1 MNLPD
6 AFDLVEIRAVQ
17 IGSSLTAVVG
27 HFGLTREAS
36 SALDAA
42 WHDSHEPALRRNG
55 GRIYPLNRREA
66 GLRATQEARRATH
79 EAARQWMRRR
89 MPGSFASSGEK
100 QPLLELLLLEKFD
113 PRVSRP
119 PHSNEDEVR
128 FARVAQ
134 HDAYRAIGLDL
145 DEFDQIKSKS
155 LPQLVLSQPGH
166 AEDDSLSNDP
176 TWTLW
181 GNSAAVAS
189 AFAREREHAGG
200 SLEYAVAHRL
210 DNFSSLL
217 PLLGV
222 VEYLH
227 DAARRYARLRDG
239 ASTTHGKFKAGALK
253 ELRRSFLTLSLNIT
267 TMRRDVEEFWARQTR
282 WGGVSDFKIHLAPVF
297 KAREL
302 EAGRRVRKPVR
313 LDVAIKEQLDR
324 NFARLTDAD
333 RDYRDILSTVASLG
347 ASADAS
353 KLGRW
358 ALVVAIAS
366 LVVAS
371 VTILI
376 ADLGCATLVQS
387 LFSLPAPAEC
397 ASAK

>member
-1 MNLPD
+1 
-6 AFDLVEIRAVQ
+6 
-17 IGSSLTAVVG
+17 
-27 HFGLTREAS
+27 
-36 SALDAA
+36 
-42 WHDSHEPALRRNG
+42 
-55 GRIYPLNRREA
+55 
-66 GLRATQEARRATH
+66 
-79 EAARQWMRRR
+79 
-89 MPGSFASSGEK
+89 
-100 QPLLELLLLEKFD
+100 
-113 PRVSRP
+113 
-119 PHSNEDEVR
+119 
-128 FARVAQ
+128 
-134 HDAYRAIGLDL
+134 
-145 DEFDQIKSKS
+145 
-155 LPQLVLSQPGH
+155 
-166 AEDDSLSNDP
+166 
-176 TWTLW
+176 
-181 GNSAAVAS
+181 
-189 AFAREREHAGG
+189 
-200 SLEYAVAHRL
+200 
-210 DNFSSLL
+210 
-217 PLLGV
+217 
-222 VEYLH
+222 
-227 DAARRYARLRDG
+227 
-239 ASTTHGKFKAGALK
+239 
-253 ELRRSFLTLSLNIT
+253 
-267 TMRRDVEEFWARQTR
+267 MRRDVEEFWARQTR